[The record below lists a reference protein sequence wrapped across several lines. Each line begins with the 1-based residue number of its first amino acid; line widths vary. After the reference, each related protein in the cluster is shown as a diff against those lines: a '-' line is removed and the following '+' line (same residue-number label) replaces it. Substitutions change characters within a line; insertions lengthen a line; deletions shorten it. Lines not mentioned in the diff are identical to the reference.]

1 MGFFKRIFNIGKD
14 EAYEK
19 AMILFNEHNYREA
32 IEKFEDILKR
42 KISAKSLHH
51 NLSLVYISQSH
62 RNIGIIL
69 FTMGNYS
76 EALKEFNMA
85 LEYNPDF
92 HELNYFIGVCKNNLG
107 EFDGAIEN
115 FNAVLDSD
123 PSNLPARL
131 KLGIALHNYKMWDKA
146 INLYKN
152 ILNANPKYADIHY
165 NLGLAYLGQGKV
177 NEAIGAFEGALK
189 INPGYLQAKIKIVIS
204 QIYLG
209 GFDKA
214 LEILAPL
221 TEKYPNYADIHYYSG
236 LVHAV
241 KNEFNEAID
250 SFKRALEIHPAY
262 KDAKVKLGVLYCY
275 FEKFDEGIKEL
286 EDVGKIDTGDE
297 DITMITNAIKNALGT
312 SSYSGETF
320 REIFNKVF
328 FKDKQ
333 IARAIPEF
341 NKCLEISPDISETI
355 SVIMGIAEEDRAL
368 CEMLI
373 PYVKDHVAEKAD
385 YPDLHNSLGTL
396 YLKIKRFEEAEVSF
410 RTAVDLNPQFL
421 KARLNLFHT
430 LKLLKRYKDAINEGE
445 YILAHNV
452 TYPDFHCIMA
462 EIYEGLDDHDKALNC
477 VFKSLEMNLN
487 YARANFLAGVIY
499 SKKGEK
505 DKAIE
510 YFNKC
515 LESKPNEELSLM
527 TNDELQKLD
536 AG

>member
-1 MGFFKRIFNIGKD
+1 MSFFKRIFSLGKD
-14 EAYEK
+14 EIYEE
-19 AMILFNEHNYREA
+19 AMRLFNQHNYREA
-32 IEKFEDILKR
+32 IEKFEEILK
-42 KISAKSLHH
+42 KKTSSKSLHH
-51 NLSLVYISQSH
+51 NLSRVYISQSH

-76 EALKEFNMA
+76 GALQEFNMA

-131 KLGIALHNYKMWDKA
+131 KLGIALHNYKMWEKA

-152 ILNANPKYADIHY
+152 ILLTNPNYADIHY

-177 NEAIGAFEGALK
+177 NEAIAAFEGALR
-189 INPGYLQAKIKIVIS
+189 INTDYLQARVKIAIA

-209 GFDKA
+209 NFDKA
-214 LEILAPL
+214 LEILIPL
-221 TEKYPNYADIHYYSG
+221 VEKYPNYADIHYYMG
-236 LVHAV
+236 VVHAV
-241 KNEFNEAID
+241 KNEFKDAIE

-262 KDAKVKLGVLYCY
+262 KDAKVKMGALYCY

-286 EDVGKIDTGDE
+286 EDVSRIDPGDE
-297 DITMITNAIKNALGT
+297 DITMITNAIKNALAT

-333 IARAIPEF
+333 ITKAIPEF
-341 NKCLEISPDISETI
+341 NKCLEISPDISEMI
-355 SVIMGIAEEDRAL
+355 SVIMGIAEEDRSL

-373 PYVKDHVAEKAD
+373 PYVKDHVAENAD

-396 YLKIKRFEEAEVSF
+396 YMKIKRLEEAEVSF
-410 RTAVDLNPQFL
+410 RTAVELNPQFL

-430 LKLLKRYKDAINEGE
+430 LKLLKKYEDAINEGE

-452 TYPDFHCIMA
+452 TYPDFHCVMA
-462 EIYEGLDDHDKALNC
+462 EIYEGMADHDKALKS
-477 VFKSLEMNLN
+477 VFRSLEMNRN

-499 SKKGEK
+499 GKIGEK
-505 DKAIE
+505 DRAIE
-510 YFNKC
+510 YYNKC
-515 LESKPNEELSLM
+515 LESKPTEDLSVM
-527 TNDELQKLD
+527 TKEELQKLE
-536 AG
+536 AE